1 MHVRQPFFGRII
13 TILFSG
19 VCTLFFTISAIV
31 PSRGSTFFSQDVYY
45 IAHKRLPLSSL
56 NEYYNI
62 IAHERLP
69 FLVWMTIVE
78 SGWNVWVWLV
88 GVVSRRWVWLVGV
101 GGIYGCGYCVWF

>member
-1 MHVRQPFFGRII
+1 MCGSLFFGRII
-13 TILFSG
+13 TIRFSG
-19 VCTLFFTISAIV
+19 VCTLFLTISAIV

-56 NEYYNI
+56 NEYY

-78 SGWNVWVWLV
+78 SGWNV
-88 GVVSRRWVWLVGV
+88 
-101 GGIYGCGYCVWF
+101 